1 MGHLFLGSLQLLKT
15 KMTKKYK
22 KNKPDTEWIN
32 LNKISLIGGFGIT
45 ARLDFE
51 MFIIGYVLI
60 EESSMKGAVLA
71 PPTCAKVCKSVGT
84 AVWTE
89 NRSIKSVR
97 TGCFKMCVCK
107 LRHNLNI
114 LITRDCKVLSTHW
127 VLGGEPKL
135 KQTLPGLQQFISF
148 QPCSFW
154 IGWAFKI
161 HSSPL
166 LIIDCKEMWWCSFS
180 FSFRSD
186 TV

>member
-1 MGHLFLGSLQLLKT
+1 MDKPEQNLFDWRIWDNCQAGLWDVYNRLCVDWGEEHERCSFST
-15 KMTKKYK
+15 
-22 KNKPDTEWIN
+22 PN
-32 LNKISLIGGFGIT
+32 LCQSMQESGDGC
-45 ARLDFE
+45 LD
-51 MFIIGYVLI
+51 
-60 EESSMKGAVLA
+60 
-71 PPTCAKVCKSVGT
+71 
-84 AVWTE
+84 
-89 NRSIKSVR
+89 RSIKSVR
-97 TGCFKMCVCK
+97 TGCFKMYVCK

-114 LITRDCKVLSTHW
+114 LITRDCEVLSTQW
-127 VLGGEPKL
+127 VLGGESKL